1 MNKKKSINFPII
13 DKVDLDFKKRNIFP
27 KKGRLSSSV
36 DCSML
41 KYFKTSYLR
50 VLGVAVVKFWVNSE
64 SPPLTLPDVI
74 EMLVLVFDFM
84 TIFPELSDKVAVVCV
99 PPRPSVEVDPSFGA
113 MEEENLV
120 ELNSHNPHASKS
132 ENMKARISFM
142 VSNSSF
148 TVSVRLCVIVS
159 QFINNSD
166 LSPEQH

>member
-1 MNKKKSINFPII
+1 
-13 DKVDLDFKKRNIFP
+13 
-27 KKGRLSSSV
+27 
-36 DCSML
+36 
-41 KYFKTSYLR
+41 
-50 VLGVAVVKFWVNSE
+50 
-64 SPPLTLPDVI
+64 
-74 EMLVLVFDFM
+74 MLVFVFDFM

-113 MEEENLV
+113 MEEANLV
-120 ELNSHNPHASKS
+120 KLKSHNPHASKS

-148 TVSVRLCVIVS
+148 TVSVRLCVIAGIRLEKS